1 MKEKKILML
10 ARTMENLVTIGVT
23 SKAQNYNF
31 ILTMN
36 SWSLVI
42 FMSCNLL
49 NTLWNCN
56 PPLVSHIAPVSCS
69 KGTFYASFHQRLA
82 SWYYRVTTEWC
93 DTTLEYHGSKDPTQ
107 SLHPV
112 PNNISMK
119 ETAREIQEFLYLLD
133 TWKVQQDRESF
144 MDLRHRFPSLGF
156 PNTFFMRNIY
166 WTNHSLLQSLLLT
179 AYLLCWHYA
188 SQNLIF

>member
-1 MKEKKILML
+1 
-10 ARTMENLVTIGVT
+10 
-23 SKAQNYNF
+23 
-31 ILTMN
+31 MN

-107 SLHPV
+107 SSCTLYQI
-112 PNNISMK
+112 ISQWRK
-119 ETAREIQEFLYLLD
+119 QREKF
-133 TWKVQQDRESF
+133 
-144 MDLRHRFPSLGF
+144 
-156 PNTFFMRNIY
+156 RNFCTYYIPGKY
-166 WTNHSLLQSLLLT
+166 NKTENHSWISDTDFHLLV
-179 AYLLCWHYA
+179 
-188 SQNLIF
+188 SQIHFLWEIFIGLIIHCCRVSF